1 MTLSKWNES
10 VRLAKIKHGLN
21 PSSYMELKGK
31 LLKEA
36 QAIYQILILN
46 ENKSKL

>member
-10 VRLAKIKHGLN
+10 VRLAKIKHGIN

-46 ENKSKL
+46 ESKRQ

>member
-10 VRLAKIKHGLN
+10 VRVAKIKLGID
-21 PSSYMELKGK
+21 PKSFITLKGK

-46 ENKSKL
+46 DKTTK

>member
-10 VRLAKIKHGLN
+10 VRLAKIKQGLN
-21 PSSYMELKGK
+21 PSSYIQIKGK

-36 QAIYQILILN
+36 QAIYQILLLN
-46 ENKSKL
+46 SSKLR

>member
-31 LLKEA
+31 LLKAA

-46 ENKSKL
+46 ESKRQ

>member
-21 PSSYMELKGK
+21 PTSYMELKGK

-36 QAIYQILILN
+36 QAIYLIILMN
-46 ENKSKL
+46 DSKLR

>member
-21 PSSYMELKGK
+21 PTSYMELKGK

-36 QAIYQILILN
+36 QAIYQIILMN
-46 ENKSKL
+46 DSKLR